1 MSVDER
7 PTLLAIQHVPWEIPH
22 RILDACGELAVH
34 TVKLL
39 MAQHLL
45 HRDLDAIG
53 LLGRDVI
60 PALGLWDEETVR
72 TETDQFGKCLYRE
85 EDRQIVDQ
93 LGTSRAQVALA
104 WLLRNPPVT
113 APIVGATKP
122 EHLADAIA
130 AVDLE
135 LDDVSVEALEGFD
148 VPHAIAGHD

>member
-1 MSVDER
+1 MRFTKLGSTGLDVSVICLGCMS
-7 PTLLAIQHVPWEIPH
+7 PLA
-22 RILDACGELAVH
+22 R
-34 TVKLL
+34 
-39 MAQHLL
+39 
-45 HRDLDAIG
+45 
-53 LLGRDVI
+53 GR
-60 PALGLWDEETVR
+60 LTRLWDEETVR

-85 EDRQIVDQ
+85 EDRQIGDQVGEVADQ

-104 WLLRNPPVT
+104 WLLRKPPVT

-135 LDDVSVEALEGFD
+135 LDDVSVEALKGFD

>member
-1 MSVDER
+1 MRFTKLGSTGLDVSVICLGCMS
-7 PTLLAIQHVPWEIPH
+7 PLA
-22 RILDACGELAVH
+22 R
-34 TVKLL
+34 
-39 MAQHLL
+39 
-45 HRDLDAIG
+45 
-53 LLGRDVI
+53 GR
-60 PALGLWDEETVR
+60 LTRLWDEETVR

-104 WLLRNPPVT
+104 WLLRKLPVT
-113 APIVGATKP
+113 APIVGATKL